1 MHIIRNF
8 TYKYKH
14 MHIVNIH
21 TYNFFR
27 SPEEKKLFVKVSMFA
42 VVKEGKLHTFDL
54 LLFPSCARG
63 ISPTR
68 CYPTKLR
75 NMTTLSESF
84 AKTETERFVN
94 ESEIKQVWQNPHPTG
109 QQILKFNA
117 MSPVLAVS

>member
-1 MHIIRNF
+1 MF
-8 TYKYKH
+8 T
-14 MHIVNIH
+14 
-21 TYNFFR
+21 
-27 SPEEKKLFVKVSMFA
+27 

-68 CYPTKLR
+68 CYPTKLG

-94 ESEIKQVWQNPHPTG
+94 ESEIKQVCQKPHPTG

-117 MSPVLAVS
+117 TSPVMAAS